1 MYQVLLVLLFILS
14 DDFTMMYKY
23 LLVLI
28 IVICIVYEI
37 NCQSDVYLK
46 RLKKE
51 SNLKVFDNG
60 PGVSGFPIQF
70 TAYFPS
76 RVFQSYQFDFV
87 DVDNPSNFVSVV
99 GRDSVTA
106 ELTFYTNNTNEHREI
121 RVTLWLQIVG
131 VPFIRIEEVTHAFT
145 VSHSLSGS
153 VQYSQA
159 NASKTA
165 LEGSYV
171 IANEPFGL
179 EFILHD
185 PLHNFD
191 HFNKSYSWLIDNTA
205 LPDNSPN
212 VSFSIATSGNHSV
225 SVNVTMLTENDE
237 RSLSLDT
244 WVFIQDR
251 LNASSVDLVGKT
263 FILRN
268 ESLSLTINC
277 SKISS
282 KSGPFHYCTFLRNST
297 ADNSTSLDCPATAT
311 HFITNKCLFSYSHYF
326 HSAGKY
332 QLIMQLW
339 NEVSNWSQKYEI
351 TVMPITPVSALSFV
365 VIPVLSVILVVMI
378 LTMSVA
384 VHLQQR
390 KRYTVEVADFDFRPE
405 ISDEDLVEKTF
416 IQRLKDSYR
425 EEVANGLWYC
435 CSPSRQHLLGVN
447 NDTESINDLG
457 YASTSVQT

>member
-1 MYQVLLVLLFILS
+1 MLLLVLLFILL
-14 DDFTMMYKY
+14 DDLTMMCKT
-23 LLVLI
+23 LLLLI
-28 IVICIVYEI
+28 FVICIVDEI
-37 NCQSDVYLK
+37 RCQSNDYLDK
-46 RLKKE
+46 LRKE
-51 SNLKVFDNG
+51 NNLKVIDNG

-70 TAYFPS
+70 TAFYPS
-76 RVFQSYQFDFV
+76 RIFQEYQYDFV
-87 DVDNPSNFVSVV
+87 DVDNSSNTASIV
-99 GRDSVTA
+99 GRESVTA
-106 ELTFYTNNTNEHREI
+106 ELTFYTNNTNEKREI
-121 RVTLWLQIVG
+121 RVTVWLRIVG
-131 VPFIRIEEVTHAFT
+131 VPFMKFEEITHTFT

-153 VQYSQA
+153 VQYSQS
-159 NASKTA
+159 NSSKTA

-171 IANEPFGL
+171 IANEPFGIQ
-179 EFILHD
+179 FILHD

-191 HFNKSYSWLIDNTA
+191 QFNKSYSWLVDNTT

-212 VSFSIATSGNHSV
+212 VSFSLPSSGNHSV
-225 SVNVTMLTENDE
+225 TVNVTMLTESDQ
-237 RSLSLDT
+237 RFLSLDT
-244 WVFIQDR
+244 WVFAQDR
-251 LNASSVDLVGKT
+251 IDASSVDMVGKT
-263 FILRN
+263 FIFRN
-268 ESLSLTINC
+268 ESLALKIKC
-277 SKISS
+277 SNISK

-297 ADNSTSLDCPATAT
+297 ADNSTSFDCPATAT
-311 HFITNKCLFSYSHYF
+311 HYVTNRCDFSYSHYF

-339 NEVSNWSQKYEI
+339 NEVSIWSQKYEI

-378 LTMSVA
+378 VTMSVA

-435 CSPSRQHLLGVN
+435 CSPSRQHLLGAN